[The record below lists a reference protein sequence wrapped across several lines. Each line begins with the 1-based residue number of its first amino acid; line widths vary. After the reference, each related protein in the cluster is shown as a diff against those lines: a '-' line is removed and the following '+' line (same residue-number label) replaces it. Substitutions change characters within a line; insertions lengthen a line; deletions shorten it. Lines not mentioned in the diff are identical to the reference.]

1 MKNITKN
8 TLTITADD
16 PIDACNW
23 LTNTL
28 SKDPLMCKAITG
40 YCMELKEINYNFY
53 SIEYHAVLY
62 TLNALADAVMDYND
76 SHDIKIRITG
86 YILYTPDMEH
96 ITKLDVD
103 EDYYVQSCSFDE
115 IFDVSCQSLQ
125 AFKTILKKS
134 EKVLKT
140 T

>member
-1 MKNITKN
+1 MKNIIKN

-23 LTNTL
+23 LTDTL

-53 SIEYHAVLY
+53 STTEYHAVLN

-86 YILYTPDMEH
+86 YVLYTPDMEH
-96 ITKLDVD
+96 ITKFDVD
-103 EDYYVQSCSFDE
+103 EYNYVRSCSFDE

-125 AFKTILKKS
+125 AFKTILEKK
-134 EKVLKT
+134 
-140 T
+140 